1 MDLSRTI
8 LLIGEENLSKLQKK
22 HITIVGVGGVGG
34 YVATML
40 VRTGVTNIRLIDFDA
55 VSSSNI
61 NRQITAYKST
71 IGRKKVD
78 VLKEMLLDINE
89 NLNIEVYDRRLT
101 GENIYELIGETNLV
115 VDAIDSVSDKI
126 SLIVYCKRNSIPI
139 ISSMGAGN
147 RSGLPNFILTDI
159 YKTSN
164 DGLAKRVRQQLR
176 KNGVESLE
184 VVTSTSCAQKVGGTI
199 ASISYYPASCGCY
212 LASVVVNKIIE
223 GEI

>member
-8 LLIGEENLSKLQKK
+8 LLIGEENLSKLQNK
-22 HITIVGVGGVGG
+22 HVTVVGVGGVGG

-40 VRTGVTNIRLIDFDA
+40 ARAGIGNLRIIDFDV
-55 VSSSNI
+55 VSPSNV

-71 IGRKKVD
+71 IGRKKVE
-78 VLKEMLLDINE
+78 VLKDMLLDINDK
-89 NLNIEVYDRRLT
+89 LIVEVCDRRLT
-101 GENIYELIGETNLV
+101 SENICGLIGETNIV

-126 SLIVYCKRNSIPI
+126 SLILYCKQNAIPI

-147 RSGLPNFILTDI
+147 RSDLPNFVLTDI
-159 YKTSN
+159 YKTSK
-164 DGLAKRVRQQLR
+164 DGLAKKVRQQLR

-184 VVTSTSCAQKVGGTI
+184 VVTSTSNAQKVGKTI

-212 LASVVVNKIIE
+212 IASVVVNKIIK

>member
-1 MDLSRTI
+1 MDLSRTT
-8 LLIGEENLSKLQKK
+8 LLIGEENLSKLQNK
-22 HITIVGVGGVGG
+22 HVTIVGVGGVGG
-34 YVATML
+34 YTATML
-40 VRTGVTNIRLIDFDA
+40 VRAGVTKLRIIDFDT
-55 VSSSNI
+55 VSPSNV
-61 NRQITAYKST
+61 NRQITAYQST

-89 NLNIEVYDRRLT
+89 NLEIEAFDERLT
-101 GENIYELIGETNLV
+101 SENISRLIGKTNIV

-126 SLIVYCKRNSIPI
+126 SLIVFCKRNFLPI

-147 RSGLPNFILTDI
+147 RSSLPSFVLTDI

-164 DGLAKRVRQQLR
+164 DGLAKKVRSQLR

-184 VVTSTSCAQKVGGTI
+184 VVTSTNQAQKVGNTV

-212 LASVVVNKIIE
+212 LAAVVVNKIIE